1 MTDKRYQLRQEDL
14 DYPIYSDLVDIED
27 NDRVICTFNN
37 DSQINKMVVLLNE
50 KEERIK
56 ELEKENE
63 KIKQELESFEKIN
76 FTDLC
81 DGSRT
86 ILYMKKEKYINK
98 ENVGDENE

>member
-1 MTDKRYQLRQEDL
+1 MNTEYELLKKHFFNFVRTKEKYIELL
-14 DYPIYSDLVDIED
+14 SDESVD
-27 NDRVICTFNN
+27 T
-37 DSQINKMVVLLNE
+37 
-50 KEERIK
+50 EEIAELIVYKDEQIK
-56 ELEKENE
+56 ELK
-63 KIKQELESFEKIN
+63 KELESFEQIN